1 MAGDEVAVP
10 FTSRGDEVG
19 DELEKENARG
29 GWVKYGWICLDNTY
43 DVLT

>member
-1 MAGDEVAVP
+1 MTWDEVAVP

-29 GWVKYGWICLDNTY
+29 GWVKSAGYTY
-43 DVLT
+43 IIIA